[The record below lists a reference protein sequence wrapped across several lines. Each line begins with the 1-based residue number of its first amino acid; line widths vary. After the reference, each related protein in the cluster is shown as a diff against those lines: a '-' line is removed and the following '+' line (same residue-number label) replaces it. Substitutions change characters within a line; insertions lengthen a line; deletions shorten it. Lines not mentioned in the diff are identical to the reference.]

1 MVAGMIVGIVVGVL
15 LTVFL
20 VLTYYAYRM
29 TFYAAPRKGDEDQYL
44 IPHEEQYR
52 KDVEKLRQCISR
64 LDSMAYEPVT
74 IESFDGRRLFGRYY
88 HSKEGA
94 PLQIQF
100 HGYRGSALRDLCGG
114 TPLALKLGH
123 NVLLVDQRA
132 HGRSDGNTI
141 TFGVLERKDCLEWI
155 RYAQQRFGEEIP
167 IVLTGV
173 SMGAATVLM
182 AADLEL
188 PPAVKAVVADCP
200 FSAPREIIA
209 RVAENMGLPGKQAAA
224 VCALGGAIFG
234 GFRLGSSSA
243 VEAVRKSRL
252 PILLIHGE
260 EDHYVPCEMSRQ
272 IYDACAAEKRLETF
286 PHAAHAMCYM
296 EDPVRYETVV
306 TDFLQTHLCA

>member
-1 MVAGMIVGIVVGVL
+1 MVAGIIVGIIVGVML
-15 LTVFL
+15 AVLL
-20 VLTYYAYRM
+20 VLTYYAYRV

-44 IPHEEQYR
+44 IPTEEQYR
-52 KDVEKLRQCISR
+52 KDAEKLRQCISR
-64 LDSMAYEPVT
+64 LDHMEYEPVT
-74 IESFDGRRLFGRYY
+74 IRTFDGRSLFGRYY
-88 HSKEGA
+88 HVQDGA

-114 TPLALKLGH
+114 TPLALKMGH

-132 HGRSDGNTI
+132 HGRSDGTTI
-141 TFGVLERKDCLEWI
+141 TFGVLERRDCLEWI
-155 RYAQQRFGEEIP
+155 RYAQRRFGTEVP

-188 PPAVKAVVADCP
+188 PPAVRAVVADCP
-200 FSAPREIIA
+200 FSAPRDIIA
-209 RVAENMGLPGKQAAA
+209 RVAETMGLPGKPAAA
-224 VCALGGAIFG
+224 VCAIGGALFG

-243 VEAVRKSRL
+243 VESVRNSKL

-260 EDHYVPCEMSRQ
+260 DDHYVPCEMSRM
-272 IYDACAAEKRLETF
+272 IYDACGAVKRLETF

-296 EDPVRYETVV
+296 EDPVRYEAVI
-306 TDFLQTHLCA
+306 TDFLRAHV